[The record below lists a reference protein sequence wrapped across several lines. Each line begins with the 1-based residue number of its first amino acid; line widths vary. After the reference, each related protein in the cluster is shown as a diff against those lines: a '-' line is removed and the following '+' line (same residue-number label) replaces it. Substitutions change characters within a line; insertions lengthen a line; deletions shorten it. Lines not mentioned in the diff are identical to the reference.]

1 MDSFVFFYKNR
12 PGGESR
18 FKTLFGLVSAAIA
31 GGMRVSVFLDL
42 DSIFASSSYQQSYE
56 SLELPKDKISEMIDM
71 GAEIYVCSVCAA
83 IRGLADP
90 DDHVKG
96 VRMISPERTAEM
108 IAGKAACVSL

>member
-1 MDSFVFFYKNR
+1 
-12 PGGESR
+12 
-18 FKTLFGLVSAAIA
+18 
-31 GGMRVSVFLDL
+31 
-42 DSIFASSSYQQSYE
+42 
-56 SLELPKDKISEMIDM
+56 MIDM